1 MTDFDALRRQYADQ
15 GLDESVLSS
24 DPLAQFALWLNEA
37 VDAGVREAN
46 AMVLATASPDGR
58 PSARTVL
65 LKGLDERG
73 LVFYTNLGSAKS
85 SQLIANPRAAAVFT
99 WIELE
104 RQVRTAGHVEAI
116 SDEEAD
122 AYFAS
127 RPREAQLSA
136 WASPQSR
143 PIPNREWLLEQV
155 AKIEARFGDGPL
167 PRPETWGGWR
177 LVPDEVEIW
186 QGRAHRLHDR
196 IRYRRQGEVWLRD
209 RLAP

>member
-1 MTDFDALRRQYADQ
+1 MTDFDAMRRQYADE
-15 GLDESVLSS
+15 GLDESALSP
-24 DPLAQFALWLNEA
+24 DPLAQVGLWLTEA
-37 VDAGVREAN
+37 IDAGVREPN

-65 LKGLDERG
+65 LKELDQRG

-85 SQLIANPRAAAVFT
+85 SQLIANPRAAVVFT
-99 WIELE
+99 WIPLE
-104 RQVRTAGHVEAI
+104 RQVRASGHVEAI
-116 SDEEAD
+116 SDAEAD

-127 RPREAQLSA
+127 RPREAQLGA

-143 PIPNREWLLEQV
+143 PIPDREWLLDQV
-155 AKIEARFGDGPL
+155 AKIESRFGDQPL

-177 LVPDEVEIW
+177 VVPDEVEVW

>member
-1 MTDFDALRRQYADQ
+1 MTDFDALRRQYADV
-15 GLDESVLSS
+15 GLDESVLAA
-24 DPLAQFALWLNEA
+24 DPLVQVGLWLNQA
-37 VDAGVREAN
+37 VTAGVREAN

-99 WIELE
+99 WLELE
-104 RQVRTAGHVEAI
+104 RQVRASGRVEAI
-116 SDEEAD
+116 SDAEAD

-143 PIPNREWLLEQV
+143 PIPNREWLIDQV
-155 AKIEARFGDGPL
+155 AKIEERFGDGEL

-196 IRYRRQGEVWLRD
+196 IRYRRQGEDWLRD